1 MKNKNL
7 TIVLIWICCI
17 GLIAMV
23 LFSCKE
29 PQTIYKI
36 EYKTIKDTLIVNG
49 DTIIRNIEVKQDCPE
64 CRDCPECVEKTR
76 FETRFKY
83 RLDKRKLNALKSMYE
98 DSLREARK
106 INNSNNEVIKY
117 VTKWKTKET
126 IKTEKTNV
134 WNWFFIGLAIGVVLA
149 FILKLI
155 LKR

>member
-1 MKNKNL
+1 MKLNYKHLSVLLLGALYVVAMLYFLYGCKN
-7 TIVLIWICCI
+7 
-17 GLIAMV
+17 
-23 LFSCKE
+23 
-29 PQTIYKI
+29 PQTIYKT

-64 CRDCPECVEKTR
+64 CVEKTR

-83 RLDKRKLNALKSMYE
+83 KLDKRKLNALKSMYE

>member
-7 TIVLIWICCI
+7 TIVLIW
-17 GLIAMV
+17 LTVFLLALM
-23 LFSCKE
+23 LMNSCKD
-29 PQTIYKI
+29 PQTIYKT

-49 DTIIRNIEVKQDCPE
+49 DTIIRNVLVKQ
-64 CRDCPECVEKTR
+64 DCPECVEKTR
-76 FETRFKY
+76 LETRLEY

-117 VTKWKTKET
+117 VTKWKTKEV
-126 IKTEKTNV
+126 IKTESKNV